1 MKQKQYGKKI
11 IFVAAAVI
19 LCVFAGLF
27 LLQRKEPSTKGQGD
41 KIYRSLSKDDRQV
54 ADVYATLYET
64 DKEEVARIQ
73 KKTNDWEKTNKQLE
87 KEFFTIDENIK
98 YEMQKEGYRL
108 EDLEKAEK
116 LSVQTGKKAMELIRA
131 KGKASDKRKW
141 SDVVKKEELQAAETT
156 EVPE

>member
-1 MKQKQYGKKI
+1 MKQKQCGKKI

-98 YEMQKEGYRL
+98 YQMQKEGYRL

>member
-1 MKQKQYGKKI
+1 MKQKQCGKKI

-41 KIYRSLSKDDRQV
+41 KIYRSFSKDDRQV
-54 ADVYATLYET
+54 ADVYAALYET

-87 KEFFTIDENIK
+87 KEFFTIDENI
-98 YEMQKEGYRL
+98 
-108 EDLEKAEK
+108 
-116 LSVQTGKKAMELIRA
+116 
-131 KGKASDKRKW
+131 
-141 SDVVKKEELQAAETT
+141 
-156 EVPE
+156 